1 MTAIIESDLDN
12 PELASARGF
21 ITQVR
26 ANAARWEADFVNA
39 ARHHAIAV
47 YSQPLGRAQSVW
59 DECERDYGLGRGGYR
74 EGVAEILRNWFEEN
88 VELREEL
95 ERRVARAWETSFI
108 VPLKQA
114 AGQGEAASGTDAVA
128 RPVEC

>member
-1 MTAIIESDLDN
+1 M
-12 PELASARGF
+12 
-21 ITQVR
+21 Q
-26 ANAARWEADFVNA
+26 ANVARWEADFVNA
-39 ARHHAIAV
+39 ARHHAVAV

-74 EGVAEILRNWFEEN
+74 EGVAQILRNWFEEN

-95 ERRVARAWETSFI
+95 ERRVTRAWETSFI

-114 AGQGEAASGTDAVA
+114 AGQGEAASVA
-128 RPVEC
+128 NSPVEPAEG